1 MLAEKLLETIP
12 RSVRI
17 LRKFSAQGVGGAL
30 PFQQLRILSLI
41 NEGQGQTEIADS
53 LQVTMAATSK
63 VINSL
68 HEQKLISRKSGLD
81 RRTQILTLTPK
92 GQKLLNNVGSFVRSK
107 LELGIK
113 DLTRSEREDLYK
125 GLQIMDKLMQKV
137 KEV

>member
-12 RSVRI
+12 RSIRI
-17 LRKFSAQGVGGAL
+17 LRKFSALGVGGAL
-30 PFQQLRILSLI
+30 SFQQLRILNLI
-41 NEGQGQTEIADS
+41 NEGQGQTEIAET

-68 HEQKLISRKSGLD
+68 HEQKLITRKSGKD

-92 GQKLLNNVGSFVRSK
+92 GKQLLTKVGTFVRTK
-107 LELGIK
+107 LDVGIQ
-113 DLTRSEREDLYK
+113 DLSRTEREELLK
-125 GLQIMDKLMQKV
+125 GLMILDKLMQKV